1 MKPYLKGAD
10 PGSMLQDLKT
20 NRRVQAALAALFV
33 MVWLLWPSAQ
43 APKPAGPGRRP
54 AAPLG
59 DRQARELQ
67 KLPDLS
73 ALAQA
78 GELPPDARMARDL
91 FLFEAPPP
99 PPPPPRP
106 EKPPPP
112 PTPEELAARQLAAD
126 RAREAAGKPQLRFLG
141 YLGTAGSGR
150 LGAFMKGEEPLVLAQ
165 GSLLDPRWRLV
176 KVTDATA
183 EFQNVRFADLRH
195 RIDAIEARGPAA
207 RVPSNEF

>member
-1 MKPYLKGAD
+1 MKPSLKGAD
-10 PGSMLQDLKT
+10 PGSMLQDLKA

-33 MVWLLWPSAQ
+33 MVWYLWPTAK
-43 APKPAGPGRRP
+43 APKPGGPGRRP

-99 PPPPPRP
+99 PPRP
-106 EKPPPP
+106 DKPPPP

-126 RAREAAGKPQLRFLG
+126 RAREAAGRPQLRFLG
-141 YLGTAGSGR
+141 YLGTAESGR

-165 GSLLDPRWRLV
+165 GTLLDPRWRLV
-176 KVTDATA
+176 KVTDTTA
-183 EFQNVRFADLRH
+183 EFQNVKFADLRH

-207 RVPSNEF
+207 ARVPSNEF